1 MLRCGVPGFLPGNN
15 MTARVSDAL
24 PVRRVAHRTYQQH
37 NFIVGT
43 SKMKHHIGN
52 TAVVLSLSSAATL
65 GMLGSTALANGKDY
79 NDGPVVNVSA
89 IRTVDGHFDD
99 YMHWLAT
106 AWKKQEEAG
115 KKAGLI
121 IDYHVYTAEPRSPN
135 DPDIYLV
142 VTYKNWAALDGVG
155 AKFDALSEQL
165 EGSLDKADQ
174 AQAARGKIRTILGSE
189 TIQEATLK

>member
-1 MLRCGVPGFLPGNN
+1 MF
-15 MTARVSDAL
+15 
-24 PVRRVAHRTYQQH
+24 
-37 NFIVGT
+37 
-43 SKMKHHIGN
+43 
-52 TAVVLSLSSAATL
+52 LSLTRRWGLSTHTNNTL
-65 GMLGSTALANGKDY
+65 TAGDLKMQHKIGYRAVALSLLSIASFGMLTSVALANGKDY
-79 NDGPVVNVSA
+79 NDGPVVNVSS

-121 IDYHVYTAEPRSPN
+121 IDYHIYLAEPRSPN

-142 VTYKNWAALDGVG
+142 VTYKNWAALDGIG

-189 TIQEATLK
+189 TIQEAALK

>member
-1 MLRCGVPGFLPGNN
+1 MQHKNGS
-15 MTARVSDAL
+15 TAIA
-24 PVRRVAHRTYQQH
+24 
-37 NFIVGT
+37 
-43 SKMKHHIGN
+43 
-52 TAVVLSLSSAATL
+52 LSLVAAAAF
-65 GMLGSTALANGKDY
+65 GMLESAALANGKDY

-106 AWKKQEEAG
+106 AWKKQEEAAR
-115 KKAGLI
+115 KAGLI

-174 AQAARGKIRTILGSE
+174 AQAARGKIRTLLGSE